1 MKILSS
7 NKKKFETEL
16 NNLLELRKKKI
27 KNSSSSVIN
36 IIKDIFNDFF

>member
-16 NNLLELRKKKI
+16 NNLLELRKEKLKI
-27 KNSSSSVIN
+27 TLNQLLIL
-36 IIKDIFNDFF
+36 